1 MARGAASELE
11 ELNVLI
17 NNLLSDL
24 RKEYWKLNEEFTNS
38 ITEAANLRNRLN
50 LSQHNWAKE
59 RENLITQEKYLQEEL
74 ETTKQAMQDWEV
86 IAMEERSIR
95 ESLADRVLELEEQL
109 ATFKA
114 GYEKIVSEK
123 EQTSATIDGLQR
135 ALREIQE
142 GQFRP

>member
-1 MARGAASELE
+1 M
-11 ELNVLI
+11 
-17 NNLLSDL
+17 
-24 RKEYWKLNEEFTNS
+24 
-38 ITEAANLRNRLN
+38 TEAANLRNRLN

-59 RENLITQEKYLQEEL
+59 KENLVAHEAYLQEEL

-114 GYEKIVSEK
+114 NYGKIAAEK
-123 EQTSATIDGLQR
+123 EQTSATIGGLQR

-142 GQFRP
+142 G